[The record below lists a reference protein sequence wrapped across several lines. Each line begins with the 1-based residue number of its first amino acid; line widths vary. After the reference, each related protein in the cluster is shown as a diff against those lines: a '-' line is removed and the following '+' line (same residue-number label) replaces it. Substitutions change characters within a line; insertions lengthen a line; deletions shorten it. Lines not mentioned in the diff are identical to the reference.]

1 MVPVLILIR
10 EKGIVMEHLANLG
23 KNNLYGLEE
32 KLELMLKPVKPNP
45 EFVNTLRH
53 NLTTTPAVIFE
64 RGRNYA
70 GLVAVGAGLLAG
82 AIAYW
87 VYKLV
92 KK

>member
-1 MVPVLILIR
+1 
-10 EKGIVMEHLANLG
+10 MEHLAKLG
-23 KNNLYGLEE
+23 KTNFYGLEE
-32 KLELMLKPVKPNP
+32 KLEIMLKPVRPNP
-45 EFVNTLRH
+45 EFVSSLRH
-53 NLTTTPAVIFE
+53 NLTNTPLVILE